1 MSRWTNRDGWWGI
14 LRRCLAVS
22 VPAVLIGVAATWAST
37 GGAEAASLGLGGAV
51 VVLSLDVLRCEPQPL
66 VRRALAQAC
75 MRAGGERPTHE
86 RLTALHELASGH
98 GEAGP
103 VQMAGRVAAYRRR
116 PSCGGGRAGTLEL
129 VLQPR

>member
-1 MSRWTNRDGWWGI
+1 MAGTVVFDLDGTLI
-14 LRRCLAVS
+14 DS
-22 VPAVLIGVAATWAST
+22 VPDLAAAVDRMLVELGRPPAGVEKVRDWIGN
-37 GGAEAASLGLGGAV
+37 GALV
-51 VVLSLDVLRCEPQPL
+51 L